1 MKSKIINSSVLFLT
15 SATVFSATIVG
26 VDSYGDWE
34 FSQDAFMAQ
43 QFITDAGSYT
53 LDSVTLRLQQ
63 FDVATPGGFT
73 VSIYTDNGDELGTVI
88 TTLNVQGDYF
98 GSLAA
103 EPYSMTDVTFTP
115 SVSVTLEAATSYWI
129 GVTNSNQ
136 YTWVCPQWS
145 TRTGSGTYGDLIGLR
160 GMTFDATP
168 AVAFYAD
175 VTGTPVTTVPE
186 PASFGF
192 LGLGAGLALFSRRRR
207 A

>member
-1 MKSKIINSSVLFLT
+1 MKLKIISTSVLLLT

-43 QFITDAGSYT
+43 QFTTDAVSYT

-63 FDVATPGGFT
+63 FAVTVPGGFT

-88 TTLNVQGDYF
+88 TTLNVQGEYF

-103 EPYSMTDVTFTP
+103 EPYAMTDVIFTP
-115 SVSVTLEAATSYWI
+115 SVGVTLEAAKSYWI

-145 TRTGSGTYGDLIGLR
+145 ARTGSGAYGDLIGLR
-160 GMTFDATP
+160 GNNVETTP

-175 VTGTPVTTVPE
+175 VSGTPVTTVPE
-186 PASFGF
+186 PGSFGL